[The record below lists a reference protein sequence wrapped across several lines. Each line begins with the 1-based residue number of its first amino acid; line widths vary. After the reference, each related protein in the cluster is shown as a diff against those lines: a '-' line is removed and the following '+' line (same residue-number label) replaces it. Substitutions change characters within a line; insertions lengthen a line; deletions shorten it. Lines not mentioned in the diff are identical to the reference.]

1 MPNLGQGG
9 CQAMEDVFVLT
20 NLLCDITS
28 KSQLKDALQSY
39 YQQRIVR
46 SAVVQGMSRFSSDII
61 ISAFSTPFNVKEFL
75 KEGLSYKYLTIPS
88 LLTCYLQIF
97 LPYIF
102 YAQFGYLYSFTP
114 SNFDPLQIKK
124 YVKDSL
130 TRNKA
135 EASNIYNALMDGY
148 NTFFTAKT
156 MQFMRYNIASKE
168 ISLIAEAKEMRC
180 TAEDEICLIPK
191 KIVK

>member
-135 EASNIYNALMDGY
+135 EASNIYNALMDEGFYVDWREPSVIRLAPVPLY
-148 NTFFTAKT
+148 NTFEEVWKFGD
-156 MQFMRYNIASKE
+156 
-168 ISLIAEAKEMRC
+168 SL
-180 TAEDEICLIPK
+180 K
-191 KIVK
+191 KILSQ